1 MRRVMANL
9 KKDLS
14 LPRQSMALATTCPW
28 SSTPKNLEF
37 KEWGARLWGEE
48 RETSV
53 AQSRL
58 TRCRPSPRGMG
69 AGVKEWESQRHSGG
83 ASLHLSSPLK
93 DAKGSELKNTC
104 VLTEETVRTWRDY
117 NVSVLKLG
125 PLLYHLLEQNY
136 LWTVHLFPSL
146 GNWTENWKLS

>member
-1 MRRVMANL
+1 MANL

-14 LPRQSMALATTCPW
+14 LPCQSMALATTCPW

-37 KEWGARLWGEE
+37 KEWGTRLWREE
-48 RETSV
+48 REMTSV

-58 TRCRPSPRGMG
+58 TPCRPSPSGMG
-69 AGVKEWESQRHSGG
+69 AGVKEWESHRHFGG
-83 ASLHLSSPLK
+83 ALLHPSSPLK
-93 DAKGSELKNTC
+93 DAKGGELKNTC
-104 VLTEETVRTWRDY
+104 VLTEETVRTRRFY

-136 LWTVHLFPSL
+136 LWTGHLFPSL
-146 GNWTENWKLS
+146 GNWIEN